1 MWIRCFP
8 LWRENAKP
16 WHRTYVYLCKSA
28 ADIPSKLFLYKYEI
42 TFPMFWP
49 GFHKWHFVRG
59 QEKTAVCIFVWW
71 EGVQKVFG
79 KSKKSQRCS
88 VIHQQTHSVLNVIFF
103 PQISFFFFNENSRST
118 FCVSDLQVRC
128 PEEVTPD
135 RKAAHN
141 ALDQRDMTPK
151 RLLERRSVKPP
162 AQKEYYNLIMESD
175 LDHNRIYGCLEN
187 GFGSDVCSEAA
198 KRWPMIMATEAK
210 HPLTAHVLTVFSTFW
225 IK

>member
-103 PQISFFFFNENSRST
+103 PQISFFFSMRI
-118 FCVSDLQVRC
+118 
-128 PEEVTPD
+128 PD
-135 RKAAHN
+135 RPFVCQIYRLGAPRKWPQTEKQHIMRWTKGTWHPKGSWKD
-141 ALDQRDMTPK
+141 AL
-151 RLLERRSVKPP
+151 S
-162 AQKEYYNLIMESD
+162 NLQHRKNIIIS
-175 LDHNRIYGCLEN
+175 
-187 GFGSDVCSEAA
+187 
-198 KRWPMIMATEAK
+198 
-210 HPLTAHVLTVFSTFW
+210 
-225 IK
+225 